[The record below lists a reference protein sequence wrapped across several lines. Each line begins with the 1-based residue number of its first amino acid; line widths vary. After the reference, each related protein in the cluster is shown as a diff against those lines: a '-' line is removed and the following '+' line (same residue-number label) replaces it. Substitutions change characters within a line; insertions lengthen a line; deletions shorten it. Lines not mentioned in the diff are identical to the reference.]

1 MTQRD
6 KRLALVLQW
15 FGKNPNV
22 AKYFIVK
29 IPNLFKE
36 IERAII
42 VEDSLYGSFIRYA
55 TRFLPRVYVTY
66 IIERKLMQWLRANGS
81 Y

>member
-1 MTQRD
+1 MTRRD
-6 KRLALVLQW
+6 ERLALVLQW
-15 FGKNPNV
+15 FGKNPNI

-42 VEDSLYGSFIRYA
+42 VEDSLYGNFIGYA
-55 TRFLPRVYVTY
+55 TRFLPRVYVTH
-66 IIERKLMQWLRANGS
+66 IIEGKLRRWLCANGS

>member
-6 KRLALVLQW
+6 ERLALVMQW
-15 FGKNPNV
+15 FSKNPNV

-42 VEDSLYGSFIRYA
+42 VEDSLYSNFIGYA
-55 TRFLPRVYVTY
+55 TRFLPRKYVTY
-66 IIERKLMQWLRANGS
+66 IIERKLMQWLIDNGS

>member
-1 MTQRD
+1 MTRRD
-6 KRLALVLQW
+6 KRLELVMQW

-42 VEDSLYGSFIRYA
+42 VEDSLYGNFIGYA
-55 TRFLPRVYVTY
+55 TRFLPRKYVTY
-66 IIERKLMQWLRANGS
+66 IIERELRQWLCNNGS

>member
-1 MTQRD
+1 MTRRD
-6 KRLALVLQW
+6 KRLELVMQW

-29 IPNLFKE
+29 IPNLFKK
-36 IERAII
+36 IEYAII
-42 VEDSLYGSFIRYA
+42 EGDNLYSVFIDYA
-55 TRFLPRVYVTY
+55 TQFVPREYVTY
-66 IIERKLMQWLRANGS
+66 IIERELRQWLCDNGS

>member
-1 MTQRD
+1 MTKRD
-6 KRLALVLQW
+6 ERLALVLQW
-15 FGKNPNV
+15 FGKKPNV

-42 VEDSLYGSFIRYA
+42 VEDSLYGNFIGYA
-55 TRFLPRVYVTY
+55 TRFLPRKYVTY
-66 IIERKLMQWLRANGS
+66 IIERKLRQWLSDNGS

>member
-6 KRLALVLQW
+6 KRLALVMQW
-15 FGKNPNV
+15 FSKNPNV

-36 IERAII
+36 IERAIL
-42 VEDSLYGSFIRYA
+42 VEDSLYGYFSRYA
-55 TRFLPRVYVTY
+55 TRFLPRKYVTY
-66 IIERKLMQWLRANGS
+66 IIERKLKRWLCDNGS